1 MGAMLLVVVVAV
13 VVVDAAVVEGGAPVV
28 LDCDVIEVVD
38 EVELLDG
45 QVHTPDSSQGQ
56 TPIGTFLHALAQSS
70 SATRFCTLPAA
81 RHGIGDGASVVGGA

>member
-1 MGAMLLVVVVAV
+1 MLLVVVVAV

-28 LDCDVIEVVD
+28 LDCDVVEVVD
-38 EVELLDG
+38 EVELLDR

-56 TPIGTFLHALAQSS
+56 TPIGTLLHALAQSS